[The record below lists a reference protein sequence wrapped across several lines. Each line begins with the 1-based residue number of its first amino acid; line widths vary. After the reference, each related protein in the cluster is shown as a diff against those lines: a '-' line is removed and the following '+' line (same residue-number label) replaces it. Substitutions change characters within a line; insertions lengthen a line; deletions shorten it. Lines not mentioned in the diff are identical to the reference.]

1 MDNKPKRPRPT
12 DPAPEADDAA
22 MRADAT
28 PVADLASEAAVAA
41 PAEMVPKDTYLRLAA
56 EYDNFRKRTLKE
68 RTEVWS
74 KAQADLVQRLVDAL
88 DDLARFA
95 HIEPSAETAKTIH
108 EGVDL
113 VERKIWKEL
122 EAAGVRR
129 VDQVGVPFDPN
140 LHEAVT
146 TAPASA
152 PEEDHTVGAVLQAGY
167 QLGGA
172 LIPPARGTGLTWQS
186 GPGTGGGGG
195 RGRRRGG
202 GGGARG
208 RGRRVRSVG
217 PGLVRG
223 AGGSVLLD
231 LREAGRRSDGA
242 GRGRGR
248 GDGLHAVPS
257 GRAGWQGAGHAANGR
272 GVPHVRRRRSRA
284 RGHHLGLSRM
294 QGPGNDFLRAG
305 RLRGQPAVP
314 GVPRQGPRAL

>member
-1 MDNKPKRPRPT
+1 
-12 DPAPEADDAA
+12 

-68 RTEVWS
+68 RTELWS

-172 LIPPARGTGLTWQS
+172 LIRPARVTVLTWQ
-186 GPGTGGGGG
+186 GGGGG
-195 RGRRRGG
+195 GG
-202 GGGARG
+202 GGGVPDPERG
-208 RGRRVRSVG
+208 
-217 PGLVRG
+217 
-223 AGGSVLLD
+223 
-231 LREAGRRSDGA
+231 
-242 GRGRGR
+242 
-248 GDGLHAVPS
+248 
-257 GRAGWQGAGHAANGR
+257 
-272 GVPHVRRRRSRA
+272 
-284 RGHHLGLSRM
+284 
-294 QGPGNDFLRAG
+294 
-305 RLRGQPAVP
+305 
-314 GVPRQGPRAL
+314 